1 MNAPLL
7 GTSQRAVGT
16 RKQGAVESAFHVP
29 PLTDPLEGRSPQGQL
44 MVHLTFPEAVFLLY
58 ILTFLSAE
66 IVIVIAINVSFTH
79 CVLFSLLKEAVA
91 ELTMILTIAGVFGL
105 TKHSDNVAIILKGP
119 VLGNG
124 RTSVEVSAS
133 S

>member
-1 MNAPLL
+1 MNAPVL

-29 PLTDPLEGRSPQGQL
+29 PLTDSLEGRSPRGQL
-44 MVHLTFPEAVFLLY
+44 MGLTFPEAVFLLY